1 MGLKDLMSVELKDW
15 LGLVKEDALEP
26 DLPICD
32 AHHHLWDRPTSRYLI
47 EDLVEDA
54 KDHNVVSTVFVEC
67 SAGYRE
73 DGPEE
78 MKPVGETVYIDGL
91 ASDYAAN
98 NPGGMNNTAA
108 IISYADLRLGDAVTP
123 ILEAHQEA
131 SPSRF
136 RGTRHGVGWD
146 AHPDAPNSHTK
157 PMQSQL
163 LDSTFRDG
171 VECLQNMGL
180 IYEVYLY
187 HTQLLELTDL
197 ARAFPDLTII
207 MNHHG
212 GPLGVGP
219 YDIMSEDMRSV
230 WRHGISEVASC
241 PNVVAKLGGIAMPR
255 NGFGFHEW
263 DAPPTSEKLAE
274 LTAPFYHHTIEA
286 FGPDRCM
293 FESNYPVEKYSCS
306 YTVLWNS
313 FKRISAQY
321 SESEKATMFHDT
333 AVRTYD
339 IQ

>member
-1 MGLKDLMSVELKDW
+1 
-15 LGLVKEDALEP
+15 
-26 DLPICD
+26 
-32 AHHHLWDRPTSRYLI
+32 
-47 EDLVEDA
+47 
-54 KDHNVVSTVFVEC
+54 
-67 SAGYRE
+67 
-73 DGPEE
+73 
-78 MKPVGETVYIDGL
+78 
-91 ASDYAAN
+91 
-98 NPGGMNNTAA
+98 
-108 IISYADLRLGDAVTP
+108 
-123 ILEAHQEA
+123 
-131 SPSRF
+131 
-136 RGTRHGVGWD
+136 
-146 AHPDAPNSHTK
+146 
-157 PMQSQL
+157 MQSQL